1 MNVNMFKL
9 FKRKKHRDKGSTLVE
24 LVVAMALTAILATAV
39 VTVMHPA
46 VSIFLNVQ
54 KHSRAQMVADTVAD
68 TLRAECASS
77 YIKGYGDARV
87 ISVGA
92 ENSHSEGDNA
102 IFSALN
108 GLTTQSESDGN
119 VLFIR
124 KNEGY
129 AEVLYCNAWISQGD
143 YADVYAIDQEHKTDD
158 VTSKAVYR
166 LFPNVTGTLDEK
178 QMPIDTRQGY
188 LHSAYYE
195 TASTKLDIDGKTVT
209 VVHPAKP
216 YDYTNPFASNV
227 YSGFTVY
234 VTYSDFTYESIV
246 AGSDSLADKRPA
258 YVVANIK
265 VYDSGFGEQ
274 SIDTLVYSRQAVLCF
289 AQDNVKE

>member
-1 MNVNMFKL
+1 MFKL

-46 VSIFLNVQ
+46 VSIFLKVQ

-87 ISVGA
+87 ISVDA
-92 ENSHSEGDNA
+92 ENDYSVGDGT
-102 IFSALN
+102 ILSKLS
-108 GLTTQSESDGN
+108 GLTTPSTSDGN

-129 AEVLYCNAWISQGD
+129 AEVLYCNTWISQSD
-143 YADVYAIDQEHKTDD
+143 YADVYAADQVRTNDN

-166 LFPNVTGTLDEK
+166 LFPNGAGSLTET
-178 QMPIDTRQGY
+178 QMPVDTRQGY

-195 TASTKLDIDGKTVT
+195 TASNKIDIGGKTVT
-209 VVHPAKP
+209 VVHPEKP
-216 YDYTNPFASNV
+216 YDYTNPFASSV
-227 YSGFTVY
+227 YSGFTVD

-265 VYDSGFGEQ
+265 VYDSSFGEQ

>member
-1 MNVNMFKL
+1 MNFKFL
-9 FKRKKHRDKGSTLVE
+9 KNKKYRDRGSTLVE
-24 LVVAMALTAILATAV
+24 LVVAMALTAILATSV

-46 VSIFLNVQ
+46 VSIFLKVQ
-54 KHSRAQMVADTVAD
+54 KHTRAQMVADTIAD

-87 ISVGA
+87 VSVGA
-92 ENSHSEGDNA
+92 ESDHTKGDDK
-102 IFSALN
+102 IFSELS
-108 GLTTQSESDGN
+108 TQSELSDPDGN

-129 AEVLYCNAWISQGD
+129 AEALYCNAWISQND
-143 YADVYAIDQEHKTDD
+143 YDDVRKADQGYKAGN

-166 LFPNVTGTLDEK
+166 FFPAGAGVLKADA
-178 QMPIDTRQGY
+178 MPVDTRQGY

-195 TASTKLDIDGKTVT
+195 TSSLKLDIDGKKVDLVRPTK
-209 VVHPAKP
+209 A

-227 YSGFTVY
+227 YSGFTVD
-234 VTYSDFTYESIV
+234 VTYTGFTYESIV
-246 AGSDSLADKRPA
+246 PGSESKADKRPA
-258 YVVANIK
+258 YVVANIS
-265 VYDSGFGEQ
+265 VYDSSFGAQ
-274 SIDTLVYSRQAVLCF
+274 SINTLVYSRQAVLCF